1 MILGDRMVYL
11 PDYAKL
17 SKADVGKVQ
26 KLEKEIGIV
35 LLAFEPNQ
43 YAELSAE
50 KLKKL
55 KAAEKELGVTVIAY
69 K

>member
-1 MILGDRMVYL
+1 MVYL
-11 PDYAKL
+11 PDFAKM
-17 SKADVGKVQ
+17 SKDDVAKVQ
-26 KLEKEIGIV
+26 KLEKDLGVV

-43 YAELSAE
+43 YAELSTD